1 MILVIDNY
9 DSFVHTVASYLRELG
24 ETVAVARNDAA
35 LPDEAPQA
43 IVISP
48 GPCTPN
54 EAGMS
59 MQLVRDYSGRL
70 PILGVCLGH
79 QAIGQV
85 FGGRVTRARRPMHG
99 EASAVRHS
107 GGGILQGLPNPLTVG
122 RYHSLIVELDDAEGP
137 LEATAWSEEGEI
149 MALRHR
155 RHNTF
160 GVQFHPESIL
170 TEEGH
175 RLLRNFL
182 GLIEGRAAPPL
193 RRRNAAAKAPAIA
206 FPAERLI

>member
-24 ETVAVARNDAA
+24 ETVAVVRNDAV
-35 LPDEAPQA
+35 LPAKAPQA

-99 EASAVRHS
+99 EASAVRHC
-107 GGGILQGLPNPLTVG
+107 GAGILQGLPNPLTVG
-122 RYHSLIVELDDAEGP
+122 RYHSLIVELEDAGGP
-137 LEATAWSEEGEI
+137 LEATAWSQEGEI

-175 RLLRNFL
+175 RLLRNLL
-182 GLIEGRAAPPL
+182 GLIEGRRAGSHANESAAVTCAPL
-193 RRRNAAAKAPAIA
+193 M
-206 FPAERLI
+206 L